1 MCVYT
6 QVWIY
11 VLCIYN
17 IYHASKRKYEPQLLF
32 KVRANNKVRVIS
44 LRILIINILDFS
56 DPTGKL
62 NM

>member
-11 VLCIYN
+11 FLCIYN

-32 KVRANNKVRVIS
+32 KVRVIS